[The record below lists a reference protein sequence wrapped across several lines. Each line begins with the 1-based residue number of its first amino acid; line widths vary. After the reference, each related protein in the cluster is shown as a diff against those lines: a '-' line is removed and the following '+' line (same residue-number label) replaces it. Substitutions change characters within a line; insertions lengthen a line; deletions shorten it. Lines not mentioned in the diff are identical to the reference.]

1 MNEAICRGRK
11 RCQMHELGVLR
22 NAVKTVSEVAEKNQI
37 DRIKFI
43 TLEIGECS
51 SFVPVFFEKLYPAA
65 IDSLPL
71 FEGSELRLVTVPGKS
86 LVIKEIGY

>member
-1 MNEAICRGRK
+1 
-11 RCQMHELGVLR
+11 MHELGVLR
-22 NAVKTVSEVAEKNQI
+22 NAVKTVTEVAEKNRI

-43 TLEIGECS
+43 TLEIGESS
-51 SFVPVFFEKLYPAA
+51 SFVPAFFEKLYPAA

-71 FEGSELRLVTVPGKS
+71 FEGSELRMVKVSGKN